1 MIGGDYMLEDLIN
14 KYIEAMHKANL
25 KDMIAIEKEINR
37 TGMDSATLRVVVKE
51 TIAERKVS

>member
-25 KDMIAIEKEINR
+25 KDMIAIEKEINK

-51 TIAERKVS
+51 TIAERKAS